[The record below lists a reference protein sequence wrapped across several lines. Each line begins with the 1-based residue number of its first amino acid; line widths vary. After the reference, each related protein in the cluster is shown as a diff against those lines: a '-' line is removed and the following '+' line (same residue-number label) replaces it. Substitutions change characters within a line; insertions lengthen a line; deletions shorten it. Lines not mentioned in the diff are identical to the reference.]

1 MNRLLS
7 SFETDWP
14 DILIKTQEHIFL
26 SLIAVVAACV
36 IAIPLGIY
44 LTNNKRLAQP
54 ILAVVSIIQTIP
66 SLAMF
71 GFMIPLFGIGVL
83 PAGIALTLYAL
94 LPVLQNTYVGI
105 SEVDS
110 ALIESGHGMGMT
122 KWQVLRMVQL
132 PVASSFIMAGV
143 RMVAVQ
149 TISGATI
156 ATYIAAGGLGD
167 IITKGIAM
175 IDTVTILEGAI
186 PVCLLVLIVNLFLLG
201 FGRLLVPKGLRKN

>member
-1 MNRLLS
+1 MNRLLN
-7 SFETDWP
+7 SFVTDWP
-14 DILIKTQEHIFL
+14 EILMKTQEHLVL
-26 SLIAVVAACV
+26 SLFAVVAACV

-110 ALIESGHGMGMT
+110 ALNRVRLWNGND
-122 KWQVLRMVQL
+122 K
-132 PVASSFIMAGV
+132 MAG
-143 RMVAVQ
+143 ASDGS
-149 TISGATI
+149 TSGGKQL
-156 ATYIAAGGLGD
+156 YHGWCSNGGR
-167 IITKGIAM
+167 A
-175 IDTVTILEGAI
+175 
-186 PVCLLVLIVNLFLLG
+186 NH
-201 FGRLLVPKGLRKN
+201 

>member
-1 MNRLLS
+1 MNRLLN
-7 SFETDWP
+7 SFVTDWLE
-14 DILIKTQEHIFL
+14 ILMKTQEHLVL
-26 SLIAVVAACV
+26 SLFAVVAACV

-44 LTNNKRLAQP
+44 LTNNKGLAQP

-110 ALIESGHGMGMT
+110 ALIESGYGMGMT

-201 FGRLLVPKGLRKN
+201 LSRLLVPKGLRNN

>member
-1 MNRLLS
+1 MNRLFN
-7 SFETDWP
+7 SFVTDWLE
-14 DILIKTQEHIFL
+14 ILMKTQEHLVL
-26 SLIAVVAACV
+26 SLFAVVAACV

-110 ALIESGHGMGMT
+110 ALIESGYGMGMT

-201 FGRLLVPKGLRKN
+201 LSRLLVPKGLRNN